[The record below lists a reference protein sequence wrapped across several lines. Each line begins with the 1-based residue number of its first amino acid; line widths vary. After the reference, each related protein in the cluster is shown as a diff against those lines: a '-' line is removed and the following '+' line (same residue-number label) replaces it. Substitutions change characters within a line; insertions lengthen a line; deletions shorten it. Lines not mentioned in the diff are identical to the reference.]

1 MSGSNPLTSGDI
13 PRQIRRIGIPV
24 GIGVLFNNLFQVVD
38 TFYAGEFSREALAAL
53 ALSFPIYFII
63 IGLASGL
70 GTGAS
75 ALIGNALGAGDH
87 EEAAHFAAQGLTLT
101 VLLSLLTATAGIAVS
116 PRLYQILGAAGA
128 GVRFN
133 MSYITPIFQ
142 ATVCFNLVFMFHAAL
157 SAQGETRPFRNFLI
171 LGFLLNIFLD
181 PWFIYGGWGL
191 PAMGVA
197 GVGAAT
203 ALVQLI
209 GSLFLGWRALRSPLF
224 ATFTPRMLLPDIRRT
239 LQIIRQGAPPALDLS
254 TVSIGGFVVTYFIS
268 RFGTDVVAAYG
279 IASRLDGLFWIPL
292 VGLDVATL
300 VLVAQ
305 NNGARRYA
313 RMWQAHNTALRYGLA
328 LMIIGGAVVFIF
340 AYELIGIFTSEAAI
354 IETGVVYLRISALA
368 YWAKPLGFVG
378 FAALR
383 GIKRPLLPMAI
394 SMTRMIFLP
403 AILLYVLVILL
414 GAGLLSI
421 WWTIALIT
429 IVSGLVAWFFVQ
441 RLMPRAAASAA
452 PSAS

>member
-1 MSGSNPLTSGDI
+1 MSDANLLTSGDI

-75 ALIGNALGAGDH
+75 ALIGNALGAGDR

-116 PRLYQILGAAGA
+116 PRLYEILGATGA
-128 GVRFN
+128 GVHFN

-191 PAMGVA
+191 PALGVA

-224 ATFTPRMLLPDIRRT
+224 TAFKPRMLLPDMERA
-239 LQIIRQGAPPALDLS
+239 LQIVRQGAPPALDLS
-254 TVSIGGFVVTYFIS
+254 TVSVGGFVVTYFIS

-313 RMWQAHNTALRYGLA
+313 RMWQAHNTALRYGFV
-328 LMIIGGAVVFIF
+328 LMVIGGALVFVF
-340 AYELIGIFTSEAAI
+340 AYELVSIFTGEAAI
-354 IETGVVYLRISALA
+354 RETGAVYLRISALA
-368 YWAKPLGFVG
+368 YWAKPLGFIG

-383 GIKRPLLPMAI
+383 GIKRPLLPMVI
-394 SMTRMIFLP
+394 SMARMIVLP
-403 AILLYVLVILL
+403 AIVLYALVILL

-421 WWTIALIT
+421 WWTLALIT
-429 IVSGLVAWFFVQ
+429 IGSGFVAFFFVQ
-441 RLMPRAAASAA
+441 RLMPRADASAA
-452 PSAS
+452 PTRS